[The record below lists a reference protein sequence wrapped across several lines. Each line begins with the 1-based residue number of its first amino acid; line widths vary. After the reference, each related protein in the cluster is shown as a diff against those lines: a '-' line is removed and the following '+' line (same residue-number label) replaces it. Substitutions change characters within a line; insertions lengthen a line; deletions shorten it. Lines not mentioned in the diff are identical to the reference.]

1 MNESDLA
8 RKITQH
14 LDSGLELL
22 KDDTLARLQSARKKA
37 LAAYDPKHQHSF
49 GLAWVGHGGHHGHGH
64 AGKSGRFQPLQRTWV
79 LLAALIFGLLLVNYW
94 QSYHQAGDP
103 AEIDAYLLAEDLPVN
118 AYLDNGFEAW
128 LDDSAKQ

>member
-14 LDSGLELL
+14 LDSGIDLLESG
-22 KDDTLARLQSARKKA
+22 TLSRLENARRKA
-37 LAAYDPKHQHSF
+37 LAAYHPKPRHVF
-49 GLAWVGHGGHHGHGH
+49 GWALAGHGHGH
-64 AGKSGRFQPLQRTWV
+64 GGNNGGFQPLHRAWV
-79 LLAALIFGLLLVNYW
+79 PLAALVFGLLLVNYW
-94 QSYHQAGDP
+94 QTYHQVGDA

-128 LDDSAKQ
+128 LADSAQQ